1 MDLGIL
7 WISTGFFLA
16 SFGVA
21 LWGLRNRRQAPTP
34 LRYGLMATG
43 FAGQCGFLAIR
54 GNELERCPLTNGFEI
69 LVFVS
74 WATVLL
80 YFVIGTPFRLSLL
93 GFFTAPLVAGLQ
105 LLALLL
111 PLDRRTD
118 LGPTDFWLELH
129 AAVSLLAYGAFAL
142 AFLAG
147 IMFLLQD
154 WQLKRG
160 RLETL
165 FYQLPAIHYL
175 GRALQ
180 RLLLT
185 GFTLL
190 SVGIGSAFMMQRFPG
205 VPKLALILLVWCGY
219 GLVLL
224 LHRVRGMGSRSSAIA
239 AVLCFALPVMS
250 YWVLTRSSL

>member
-1 MDLGIL
+1 
-7 WISTGFFLA
+7 
-16 SFGVA
+16 
-21 LWGLRNRRQAPTP
+21 
-34 LRYGLMATG
+34 MAAG
-43 FAGQCGFLAIR
+43 FAGQCAVLGIR
-54 GNELERCPLTNGFEI
+54 GSELGRCPLTNGFEI

-93 GFFTAPLVAGLQ
+93 GFFTAPLVALLQ

-111 PLDRRTD
+111 PIDGRAD
-118 LGPTDFWLELH
+118 LTQTDFWLEMH
-129 AAVSLLAYGAFAL
+129 AAISLLAYGAFAL

-154 WQLKRG
+154 WQLKKG

-175 GRALQ
+175 GRAVQ
-180 RLLLT
+180 RLLIT

-190 SVGIGSAFMMQRFPG
+190 TIGIASALMMHKFPG
-205 VPKLALILLVWCGY
+205 VPKMALIFLVWAGY
-219 GLVLL
+219 GAVLL
-224 LHRVRGMGSRSSAIA
+224 LHRLRGLGSRSSAIA

-250 YWVLTRSSL
+250 YWVLTRTSL